1 MKEVAI
7 LFKKRERRIGET
19 NQKLDQE
26 SGELKS
32 SKYIVEARQGNY

>member
-26 SGELKS
+26 SGELS